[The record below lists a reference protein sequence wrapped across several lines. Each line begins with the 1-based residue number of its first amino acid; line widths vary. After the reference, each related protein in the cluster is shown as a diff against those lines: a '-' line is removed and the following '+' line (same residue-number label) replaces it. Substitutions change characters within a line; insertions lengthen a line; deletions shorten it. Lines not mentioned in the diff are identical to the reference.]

1 MLPKINDIIYR
12 EEIHMQAYI
21 VRQPI
26 MDANQ
31 NVLGYDMLYYDENV
45 TVVTDEEAAANAVS
59 NILTHVSSETMS
71 GDKPAFLNFT
81 WNLLE
86 RKVPAMFDK
95 EKLVMIIEDSILID
109 PTSNERVLA
118 YRKDGYKI
126 AIADFQFLPRYFG
139 ILDSIDYIRLN
150 FKFGDYSSYENI
162 VKIAAAFNKKVIAY
176 NIDSQEAYDKAK
188 EIGCH
193 YFQGSFVAEK
203 LPTTIKKT
211 DYLQGNFFML
221 MVAVTREEVDY
232 DEVSDIIS
240 RDVTLTFALLKLVN
254 SAWFALRN
262 KATTVKQALV
272 VLGVNQLKQ
281 WIYLLSFKQSDGTM
295 PDELIKLSFLR
306 ANFAQELSK
315 LAKGLPISESEA
327 YLLGMFS
334 TLGALTQTSLEEVLK
349 ELPIS
354 DYIKDALVKHEGR
367 CGLLYDVILAYEKGS
382 WSAMSTAAE
391 KLEIPSDAIGQKYL
405 ECVEMVNKIW
415 VGIVKSE

>member
-1 MLPKINDIIYR
+1 
-12 EEIHMQAYI
+12 MQAYL

-31 NVLGYDMLYYDENV
+31 VVHGYDMLYHDDNV

-59 NILTHVSSETMS
+59 HILTNINSETMS

-95 EKLVMIIEDSILID
+95 EKLVMIVEDSILID

-118 YRKDGYKI
+118 YKKDGYRV

-162 VKIAAAFNKKVIAY
+162 VKIADAFKKKVIAY
-176 NIDSQEAYDKAK
+176 NIETKEAYEKAK
-188 EIGCH
+188 ELGCH
-193 YFQGSFVAEK
+193 YFQGSYVAQK
-203 LPTTIKKT
+203 LPTSIKKT

-221 MVAVTREEVDY
+221 MVAVTREEVDF

-272 VLGVNQLKQ
+272 VLGVSQLKQ

-327 YLLGMFS
+327 YLMGMFS
-334 TLGALTQTSLEEVLK
+334 TLGALTQTPLEHVLA

-354 DYIKDALVKHEGR
+354 DYIKDALINHEGR
-367 CGLLYDVILAYEKGS
+367 CGLLYDVILSYEKGS
-382 WSAMSTAAE
+382 WSVMSDAAD
-391 KLEIPSDAIGQKYL
+391 KLEIPADSIGQKYL
-405 ECVEMVNKIW
+405 ECVDMVNRIW
-415 VGIVKSE
+415 DGIVKSE